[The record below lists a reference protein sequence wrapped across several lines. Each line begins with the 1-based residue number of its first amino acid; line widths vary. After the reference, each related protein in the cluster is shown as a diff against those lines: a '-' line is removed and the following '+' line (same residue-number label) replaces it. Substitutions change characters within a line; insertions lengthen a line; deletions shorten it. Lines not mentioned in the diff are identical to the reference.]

1 MITIN
6 GNFNF
11 FLKIINL
18 TVEYINGLFD
28 LTEGQMHLG
37 KPFTVDHF
45 SHFEVDELNLKLGK
59 QNSNC
64 KIPVRNMVRQ

>member
-11 FLKIINL
+11 FFKIINL
-18 TVEYINGLFD
+18 TVENINGLFD
-28 LTEGQMHLG
+28 LNEGQMHLG

-45 SHFEVDELNLKLGK
+45 SNFEVDELKP
-59 QNSNC
+59 QTW
-64 KIPVRNMVRQ
+64 

>member
-6 GNFNF
+6 GNFSF

-45 SHFEVDELNLKLGK
+45 SYFEVTS
-59 QNSNC
+59 NSVN
-64 KIPVRNMVRQ
+64 KTQIAKYL

>member
-28 LTEGQMHLG
+28 LTEGQIHLG

-45 SHFEVDELNLKLGK
+45 SHFEVTS
-59 QNSNC
+59 NSVN
-64 KIPVRNMVRQ
+64 KTQIAKYP

>member
-1 MITIN
+1 MITTN

-11 FLKIINL
+11 FFKIINL
-18 TVEYINGLFD
+18 TDENIFLNGLFD

-45 SHFEVDELNLKLGK
+45 SNFEVDELKP
-59 QNSNC
+59 QTW
-64 KIPVRNMVRQ
+64 

>member
-1 MITIN
+1 MIIIN

-11 FLKIINL
+11 FFKIINL
-18 TVEYINGLFD
+18 TDENINGLFD

-45 SHFEVDELNLKLGK
+45 SNFEVDELKP
-59 QNSNC
+59 QTW
-64 KIPVRNMVRQ
+64 

>member
-1 MITIN
+1 MITTN

-11 FLKIINL
+11 FKKIIYL
-18 TVEYINGLFD
+18 TLENINGLFD

-45 SHFEVDELNLKLGK
+45 SNFEVDELKP
-59 QNSNC
+59 QTW
-64 KIPVRNMVRQ
+64 

>member
-1 MITIN
+1 MITTN

-11 FLKIINL
+11 FWKIINL

-45 SHFEVDELNLKLGK
+45 SNFEVDELKP
-59 QNSNC
+59 QTW
-64 KIPVRNMVRQ
+64 

>member
-11 FLKIINL
+11 FFKIINL
-18 TVEYINGLFD
+18 TVENINGLFD

-37 KPFTVDHF
+37 KQFTVDHF
-45 SHFEVDELNLKLGK
+45 SNSEVDELKP
-59 QNSNC
+59 QTW
-64 KIPVRNMVRQ
+64 